1 LEDEEK
7 TKEVC
12 MKGWKSAVIVL
23 MIVGLTACST
33 VTRKNNEDD
42 AVKKEQT
49 PKPARWETPGS
60 LSRGR

>member
-1 LEDEEK
+1 
-7 TKEVC
+7 

-23 MIVGLTACST
+23 MIAGLTSCST

-42 AVKKEQT
+42 AVKKERT

>member
-1 LEDEEK
+1 
-7 TKEVC
+7 

-23 MIVGLTACST
+23 MIVGLTSCST
-33 VTRKNNEDD
+33 VPRKNNEDD

-49 PKPARWETPGS
+49 PKPTRWETPGS